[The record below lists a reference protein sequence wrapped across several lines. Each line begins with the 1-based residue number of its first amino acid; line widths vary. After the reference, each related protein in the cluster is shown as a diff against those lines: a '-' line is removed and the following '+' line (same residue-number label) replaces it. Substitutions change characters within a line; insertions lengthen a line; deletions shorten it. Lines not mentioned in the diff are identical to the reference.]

1 LGYNIDQFSG
11 TRISDHGR
19 QNSFIAAV
27 SASSYAGARPR
38 RRLTPASTPG

>member
-11 TRISDHGR
+11 TRISDQGR
-19 QNSFIAAV
+19 EDSFIAA
-27 SASSYAGARPR
+27 SASAYAGTRPR